1 MARYVTIARCSQL
14 TGYTEDAI
22 RTKIRDG
29 VWAEGEVWR
38 RAPDG
43 RVLVDIDGYERWVV
57 GDFQVSLPPP
67 KVTSKGSAR
76 SRAGRSP
83 PPLA

>member
-29 VWAEGEVWR
+29 VWAEGDVWR

-43 RVLVDIDGYERWVV
+43 RVLVDIAGYEQWVE
-57 GDFQVSLPPP
+57 GGPSISYAQELAQL
-67 KVTSKGSAR
+67 TSAVRRTAR
-76 SRAGRSP
+76 SRAG
-83 PPLA
+83 